1 MPFLRAYF
9 QIHMNSTRDRK
20 VTTEV
25 NGQVINSTAVDSSIL
40 RTVHITK
47 GALEEEK
54 QQFKVDISS
63 IMAVFTKEI
72 YRITKLMDKELT
84 MILSKIMNILGVGKK
99 ISHMVE
105 DDKNLEMDHIM
116 KDSFVTE

>member
-25 NGQVINSTAVDSSIL
+25 NGQVINFTAVDSSIL

-63 IMAVFTKEI
+63 IMDVFTKEI

>member
-84 MILSKIMNILGVGKK
+84 MILSKTTNILGVGKK